1 MTYSWRIR
9 TSGVAEPI
17 VDANGN
23 VLKDDPRFKRTE
35 IWPDR
40 FVDNQDVVG
49 IFRTPKR
56 FSDGIIA
63 LSPQNGVTVDLTP
76 FKLQWFNNK
85 DPDVFYYEIRASKD
99 PKFNTDPETAT
110 DAVWHNLIHGGIT
123 SPPNSW
129 QTPELE
135 PGAQYYWEVRP
146 RVQGDGTPVDWSKT
160 FEFRTSPP
168 PATKSVSGL
177 AEVLDQN

>member
-1 MTYSWRIR
+1 MPAPLKSPIISRWGKGPNFCIKAVALVYSVSRFLISSPPSFIDVSSINSLAR
-9 TSGVAEPI
+9 SSAPR
-17 VDANGN
+17 A
-23 VLKDDPRFKRTE
+23 DP
-35 IWPDR
+35 
-40 FVDNQDVVG
+40 
-49 IFRTPKR
+49 
-56 FSDGIIA
+56 
-63 LSPQNGVTVDLTP
+63 SP
-76 FKLQWFNNK
+76 
-85 DPDVFYYEIRASKD
+85 A
-99 PKFNTDPETAT
+99 NTDPETAT